1 MGNTKKNSETVPGQ
15 KPPMNT
21 RTTQPVGQ
29 KTAGQKNAGTK
40 NTAAKNAPAKKP
52 AGRLLH
58 KEPIEV
64 PRRPDHHYGR
74 SVGATAVAVGDVLYT
89 GTQRHLST
97 VEVLD
102 VRPEKANPDT
112 YVLIETAAISLLLD
126 GKEYVAGERV
136 FLRAARD
143 TLLAVR
149 SGTAN

>member
-1 MGNTKKNSETVPGQ
+1 MGTTKKNPGTAPGQ
-15 KPPMNT
+15 KPPTNT
-21 RTTQPVGQ
+21 TTTQPVGQ
-29 KTAGQKNAGTK
+29 KTAG
-40 NTAAKNAPAKKP
+40 AKNAAAKKP

-89 GTQRHLST
+89 GTPRHLST

-136 FLRAARD
+136 ILRAARD

-149 SGTAN
+149 SGTTN